1 MWQRLIIFELVV
13 GSSAMQLKNMKLGL
27 WFYYYKKDYIVISN
41 GGETVSKK
49 RSQKNLRKDKN
60 LFWVLIEFFRFRAV

>member
-41 GGETVSKK
+41 GGETVSK
-49 RSQKNLRKDKN
+49 RRRQKNLRKDKN